1 MIKGKLNAMI
11 NSQGRKLYRLP
22 QEGMIKGVCAGLA
35 RYLDVPV
42 KLLRVIVVLSLF
54 FGLFFFTLVAYIVLT
69 FVLDPAPAGAYE
81 HDDDTVRPSQT
92 LSEADA
98 VLRDSEARLRDME
111 RYVTS
116 ETFAVQ
122 SRFRQL

>member
-1 MIKGKLNAMI
+1 MKGKLNAMI
-11 NSQGRKLYRLP
+11 NSHGRKLYRLP
-22 QEGMIKGVCAGLA
+22 QEGMLKGVCAGLA

-42 KLLRVIVVLSLF
+42 KLLRIIVVLSLF

-69 FVLDPAPAGAYE
+69 FVLDPAPAGAY
-81 HDDDTVRPSQT
+81 DDDDATAVRPGQT
-92 LSEADA
+92 LNEADA
-98 VLRDSEARLRDME
+98 VLRASEARLRDME

-116 ETFAVQ
+116 DTFVVQ